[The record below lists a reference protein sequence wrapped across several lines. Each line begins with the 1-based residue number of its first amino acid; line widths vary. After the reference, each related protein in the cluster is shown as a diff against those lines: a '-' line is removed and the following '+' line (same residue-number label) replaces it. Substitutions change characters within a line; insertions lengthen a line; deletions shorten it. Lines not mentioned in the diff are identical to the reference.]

1 MFLTHFTNG
10 ETETQ
15 DFNNSI
21 KATGVGGEPGLKS
34 GSLCSELLVSTRP
47 QMSVL
52 RGVILTIA

>member
-1 MFLTHFTNG
+1 MLLTHFTNG

-15 DFNNSI
+15 EFNNSI
-21 KATGVGGEPGLKS
+21 KGGGEPGLKS

-52 RGVILTIA
+52 RGVILTTA